1 MTLTS
6 LVAWIHYK
14 LVPYTYVS
22 LYNVYIKSNYKT
34 WHCWNYVELTNYWYL
49 LLNLRLTEQFVQQ
62 DDNND
67 LNVPILK
74 VLFCFFSNQVP
85 LRPQTRRNTTPWRR
99 PGGGYSPWTLGGAR
113 SVRVWCLT
121 SGVGGSSPTTAWL
134 TAVITSDELN
144 DACHLYTK
152 CSFSIKE
159 INKLL
164 NCLNLSLYYI
174 MAHNIT
180 SLHKHWKLQIPHFV
194 FICTCLLFWFISFDL
209 V

>member
-1 MTLTS
+1 MSTL
-6 LVAWIHYK
+6 
-14 LVPYTYVS
+14 
-22 LYNVYIKSNYKT
+22 IKSNYKI

-121 SGVGGSSPTTAWL
+121 SRVGGSSPTTAWL